1 LSVHRILLLQ
11 RKRELGHTKPAT
23 GPHAA
28 RGLDLA
34 GLDSRSYVEIVPF
47 QIHLTMPKFRLDF
60 GKDLRDILEEMG
72 IEDLFI
78 PGVADLSGI
87 NNQRT
92 LNIDAAEHKTFLEV
106 TSVLQRLRDTNV
118 TVSFYFGADFAYK
131 RVKGLK

>member
-1 LSVHRILLLQ
+1 
-11 RKRELGHTKPAT
+11 
-23 GPHAA
+23 
-28 RGLDLA
+28 
-34 GLDSRSYVEIVPF
+34 
-47 QIHLTMPKFRLDF
+47 MPKFRLDF

-118 TVSFYFGADFAYK
+118 TVSFYFVADFAYK